1 MPRLSEH
8 NLIERPDEHGR
19 PLGRREARKRATRT
33 ALVNVAQ
40 RRFHDDGFEE
50 TTLDDICDEVGVSR
64 RTFFRYFKSKEDL
77 VFPNRA
83 ERLERFV
90 KVLTD
95 APDAENPFETLRRA
109 TRLFGPEYMVHREQL
124 VAQQALIARTPS
136 LRAREAEI
144 DRDWEAVMA
153 RTIMGRTGDDRAS
166 AVRARVIAGACI
178 GVIRATMRHWFE
190 TGGVE
195 DLTQLG
201 EDALDCLERG
211 FALR

>member
-1 MPRLSEH
+1 MV
-8 NLIERPDEHGR
+8 ERSSGGEGKR
-19 PLGRREARKRATRT
+19 IGRREARKRATRA
-33 ALVNVAQ
+33 ALVAVAH
-40 RRFHDDGFEE
+40 RRFREDGFDA
-50 TTLDDICDEVGVSR
+50 TTLDDICAEVGISR

-90 KVLTD
+90 KVLTE
-95 APDAENPFETLRRA
+95 APADENPFDTLRRA
-109 TRLFGPEYMVHREQL
+109 TRLFGPEYMAHRAQL

-153 RTIMGRTGDDRAS
+153 RAIMARTGSERAA

-178 GVIRATMRHWFE
+178 GVIRATMRHWFT

-195 DLTQLG
+195 DLTQMG

-211 FALR
+211 FALE